1 MPAFLH
7 FAGMKGKYLLSTILL
22 SGFSFLAHGQ
32 DSLRVM
38 FYNLTNYGNNF
49 APCTT
54 SNNGVSLKNPRFKV
68 IMKYVKPDILGVCE
82 MNTNPA
88 IANSFL
94 NNVLNVDGVT
104 SYKRSNPV
112 VEPSGTIT
120 SVLFYNSDKL
130 VLANQASVSGSPR
143 LTHHFR
149 LYCKTEGLAQGDTI
163 WVNVLAGHFKA
174 GNTSSDA
181 NDRANTTA
189 AIRTYLNNF
198 PRRENCMIMG
208 DFNVYTS
215 AEAAFQNLI
224 VAGTRPTYQFLD
236 PVNRVGSWG
245 SNAGFA
251 DVHTQCPTTG
261 TNGGCFSGG
270 GLDDRFDFILMNRH
284 LLNDSNKLKYVAGT
298 YKALGNDGL
307 HYNRSINAAPTNT
320 SAPSAIL
327 DSLVKVSDHLPVVA
341 KLRVSGVFTSVFGT
355 RAVPRLE
362 LFRRGDRV
370 EVLGLADGK
379 TLEWEVLD
387 VSGRLLGTGT
397 AVLEDGSFPMPEVRV
412 QGLLNLRVRSGREG
426 LGVLRMGSW

>member
-1 MPAFLH
+1 MPAFLQ
-7 FAGMKGKYLLSTILL
+7 FAGMKGKYLLSTLLL
-22 SGFSFLAHGQ
+22 SGFSFLAQGQ

-38 FYNLTNYGNNF
+38 FYNLTNYGNNI
-49 APCTT
+49 APCTAA
-54 SNNGVSLKNPRFKV
+54 NNGVTLKNPEFKT
-68 IMKYVKPDILGVCE
+68 IMQYVKPDILGVCE

-88 IANSFL
+88 IATSFL
-94 NNVLNVDGVT
+94 NNVLNVDGIT
-104 SYKRSNPV
+104 SYKRSNQV
-112 VEPSGTIT
+112 AESSGTIT

-130 VLANQASVSGSPR
+130 VLANQAFVSTSPR

-149 LYCKTEGLAQGDTI
+149 LYCKTESLAAGDTI

-174 GNTSSDA
+174 GSTTADA
-181 NDRANTTA
+181 TERANATA

-198 PRRENCMIMG
+198 PKRENFMIMG
-208 DFNVYTS
+208 DFNTYTS
-215 AEAAFQNLI
+215 SETAFQNLV

-251 DVHTQCPTTG
+251 DVHTQCPRTDN
-261 TNGGCFSGG
+261 NGGCYSGG

-298 YKALGNDGL
+298 YKALGNDGQ
-307 HYNRSINAAPTNT
+307 HYNKAITASPTNT
-320 SAPSAIL
+320 SVPAAVL
-327 DSLVKVSDHLPVVA
+327 TSLFKASDHLPVVA
-341 KLRVSGVFTSVFGT
+341 KLRVGGTFTQVFEPTL
-355 RAVPRLE
+355 VPRLE
-362 LFRRGDRV
+362 LVRRGDRV

-387 VSGRLLGTGT
+387 LSGRLLRSGT
-397 AVLEDGSFPMPEVRV
+397 AVLEEGSFPMPEIRA
-412 QGLLNLRVRSGREG
+412 QGLLNLRVRSGKEG